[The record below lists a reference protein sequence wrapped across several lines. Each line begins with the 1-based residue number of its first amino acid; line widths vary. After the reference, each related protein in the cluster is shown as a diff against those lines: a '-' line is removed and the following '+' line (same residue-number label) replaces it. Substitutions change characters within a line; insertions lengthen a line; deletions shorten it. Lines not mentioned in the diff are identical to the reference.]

1 MYKCEKWVEFRMT
14 SDNSLLQ
21 DWFVHLMLDQNVM
34 IKTKTQLILVNLIV
48 FVVPVK
54 IKCF

>member
-1 MYKCEKWVEFRMT
+1 MSRVEEFRMT

-21 DWFVHLMLDQNVM
+21 DWFVHLMLDQSVM